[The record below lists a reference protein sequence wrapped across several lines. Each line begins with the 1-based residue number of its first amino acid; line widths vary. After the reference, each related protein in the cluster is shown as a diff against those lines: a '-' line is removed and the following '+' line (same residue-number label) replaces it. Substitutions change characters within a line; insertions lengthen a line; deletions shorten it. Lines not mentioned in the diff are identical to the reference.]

1 MGKFIKSVID
11 KAKAT
16 KSALKL
22 KTAMKG
28 QQGIYTFFSIWF
40 YCIDQYA
47 SKNPSAM
54 ARTIMKIYLIPFT
67 PGDWTCDDKGFIGVT
82 AKQRLKLIK
91 YNYAK
96 DKVVKDKDVLWL
108 KNELR
113 PAFEKD
119 LKQKGLDIDS
129 VLLDLPEEK
138 IAGKL
143 KALKQDKKY
152 KEMLK

>member
-1 MGKFIKSVID
+1 MGKFVLSVLN

-16 KSALKL
+16 KNALKL

-28 QQGIYTFFSIWF
+28 QQGLYTFFSIWF

-47 SKNPSAM
+47 SKNPSSM
-54 ARTIMKIYLIPFT
+54 ARTIMKLYLIPFT
-67 PGDWTCDDKGFIGVT
+67 PSDWTCDDKGFEGVK

-113 PAFEKD
+113 PAFEED
-119 LKQKGLDIDS
+119 LKKKGLDVNS
-129 VLLDLPEEK
+129 VLLDLPEDK
-138 IAGKL
+138 ISGKL
-143 KALKQDKKY
+143 KQLKQENKF